1 MFSEQGRC
9 LWGTFLS
16 VSTVLQEST
25 PDKNSKR
32 AKIFCFFAPSMDQPK
47 YILDKD
53 LLRRRR
59 TELELLRVKL
69 KEDFVGIDEII
80 DNLLDYIQIWYLMPE
95 LLTRPII
102 VCLWGMTGVGKT
114 DLVRKMVQY
123 LDFQERFAEVELG
136 NTDNTTYFSSIAA
149 ILKANSLNDS
159 KPSIVLFDEIQRFYT
174 VESDGSPVQTTKFN
188 DFWELL
194 SDGRLAKREKDDL
207 DYYITDFMFNQRQ
220 RNRRPA
226 DAVPTDSDDPL
237 SDTVGIWEARNL
249 KKMLD
254 LQEDVV
260 DIADMS
266 KKRMLD
272 MILEA
277 KSRKRVFEPVDYSQ
291 MLILVSGNL
300 DEAFQMA
307 SQTSDSEVDADIYHA
322 FTKKI
327 TAVDIKN
334 ALTRRFRPEQVAR
347 FGNIHL
353 IYPSLRK
360 GDFEKLIQ
368 KEVGKIID
376 RAADNFGVKVSI
388 TDNVYQLIYRNGV
401 FPVQGVR
408 PVFSS
413 ITDILDTNLSKFLF
427 EALYEDCTEFE
438 IDYNYEWQLIR
449 TSICTR
455 VLEIPFLG
463 RIDKIRQANITDVV
477 ANVSVHE
484 AGHAV
489 AYVALFGLAPL
500 QLKSKVASSYA
511 SGFTFPHE
519 IYETKEN
526 LIKKIIIFLAGGIA
540 EELVFGEDN
549 ATVGRIHDR
558 EQVSIMAIDFIRR
571 YGFDPRYQANYTLEF
586 GFAMDKFQT
595 DKDVELM
602 VSGLVKETRTLL
614 ETHRAFLVALSNTLY
629 QKGSMNAQDVSVVA
643 SEFGLEAMIKEEGY
657 LNLPSY
663 KDKMG

>member
-1 MFSEQGRC
+1 MEHPKF
-9 LWGTFLS
+9 TI
-16 VSTVLQEST
+16 
-25 PDKNSKR
+25 DKQLMRERR
-32 AKIFCFFAPSMDQPK
+32 AA
-47 YILDKD
+47 
-53 LLRRRR
+53 
-59 TELELLRVKL
+59 LELIRTRL
-69 KEDFVGIDEII
+69 KEDFVGIDDII

-95 LLTRPII
+95 ILTRPII

-114 DLVRKMVQY
+114 DLVRKLVHY

-136 NTDNTTYFSSIAA
+136 NTDNTSYFSSVTA
-149 ILKANSLNDS
+149 ILKANGLTDG

-174 VESDGSPVQTTKFN
+174 VEQDGTPVSGTKFT

-194 SDGRLAKREKDDL
+194 SDGRLARREKDDL
-207 DYYITDFMFNQRQ
+207 DYYISDFMFNQRQ

-226 DAVPTDSDDPL
+226 EPPESDDPL
-237 SDTVGIWEARNL
+237 FDTVGIWEARNL

-254 LQEDVV
+254 LQEDVI

-266 KKRMLD
+266 KKQMLD
-272 MILEA
+272 LIMEA

-291 MLILVSGNL
+291 TLILISGNL

-307 SQTSDSEVDADIYHA
+307 THTSDSEVDADIYHA

-360 GDFEKLIQ
+360 ANFETLIR
-368 KEVGKIID
+368 KEVGKIMV
-376 RAADNFGVKVSI
+376 RTRENLGVAITVSESI
-388 TDNVYQLIYRNGV
+388 YHLIYRNGV

-413 ITDILDTNLSKFLF
+413 VTDILETNLSKFLF
-427 EALYEDCTEFE
+427 EALNEGHESLDL
-438 IDYNYEWQLIR
+438 DYDNELQ
-449 TSICTR
+449 SISTKIGDKEMR
-455 VLEIPFLG
+455 IPFVG
-463 RIDKIRQANITDVV
+463 RIDKIRQGNIDDVV

-519 IYETKEN
+519 IYETKES
-526 LIKKIIIFLAGGIA
+526 IVKKITVFLAGGIA
-540 EELVFGEDN
+540 EEIVFGEAN
-549 ATVGRIHDR
+549 ATVGRLNDR
-558 EQVSIMAIDFIRR
+558 EQASMLAMDYIRR
-571 YGFDPRYQANYTLEF
+571 YGFDPQYQANYSLEYAW
-586 GFAMDKFQT
+586 AMDKFST
-595 DKDVELM
+595 DKEVEKM
-602 VSGLVKETRTLL
+602 VSGLVADTRTLL
-614 ETHRAFLVALSNTLY
+614 NNHRDFLLTLARELHQRGSLEAKDVAPIAQEYGLVA
-629 QKGSMNAQDVSVVA
+629 
-643 SEFGLEAMIKEEGY
+643 EIREEGY
-657 LNLPSY
+657 LHLPTY
-663 KDKMG
+663 REKMG

>member
-1 MFSEQGRC
+1 ME
-9 LWGTFLS
+9 
-16 VSTVLQEST
+16 
-25 PDKNSKR
+25 
-32 AKIFCFFAPSMDQPK
+32 QPK
-47 YILDKD
+47 FTIDKQRMRE
-53 LLRRRR
+53 RRAA
-59 TELELLRVKL
+59 LELIRTRL
-69 KEDFVGIDEII
+69 KEDFVGIDDII

-95 LLTRPII
+95 ILTRPII

-114 DLVRKMVQY
+114 DLVRKLVHY

-136 NTDNTTYFSSIAA
+136 NTDNTSYFSSVTA
-149 ILKANSLNDS
+149 ILKANGLTDG

-174 VESDGSPVQTTKFN
+174 VEQDGAPVSGTKFT

-194 SDGRLAKREKDDL
+194 SDGRLARREKDDL
-207 DYYITDFMFNQRQ
+207 DYYISDFMFNQRQ
-220 RNRRPA
+220 RIRRPA
-226 DAVPTDSDDPL
+226 EPSESDDPL
-237 SDTVGIWEARNL
+237 FDTVGIWEARNL

-254 LQEDVV
+254 LQEDVI

-266 KKRMLD
+266 KKQMLD
-272 MILEA
+272 LIMEA

-291 MLILVSGNL
+291 TLILISGNL

-307 SQTSDSEVDADIYHA
+307 THTSDSEVDADIYHA

-360 GDFEKLIQ
+360 ANFETLIR
-368 KEVGKIID
+368 KEVGKIMV
-376 RAADNFGVKVSI
+376 RTRENLGVAVTVSESI
-388 TDNVYQLIYRNGV
+388 YHLIYRNGV

-413 ITDILDTNLSKFLF
+413 VTDILETNLSKFLF
-427 EALYEDCTEFE
+427 EALNEGHESLDL
-438 IDYNYEWQLIR
+438 DYDNVSQ
-449 TSICTR
+449 SISSR
-455 VLEIPFLG
+455 IGDKEMRIPFVG
-463 RIDKIRQANITDVV
+463 RIDKIRQGNIDDVV

-519 IYETKEN
+519 IYETKES
-526 LIKKIIIFLAGGIA
+526 IVKKITVFLAGGIA
-540 EELVFGEDN
+540 EEIVFGEAN
-549 ATVGRIHDR
+549 ATVGRLNDR
-558 EQVSIMAIDFIRR
+558 EQASMLAMDYIRR
-571 YGFDPRYQANYTLEF
+571 YGFDPQYQANYSLEYAW
-586 GFAMDKFQT
+586 AMDKFST
-595 DKDVELM
+595 DKEVEKM
-602 VSGLVKETRTLL
+602 VSGLVADTRTLL
-614 ETHRAFLVALSNTLY
+614 NNHRDFLLTLARELHQRGSLDARDVAPIA
-629 QKGSMNAQDVSVVA
+629 MDH
-643 SEFGLEAMIKEEGY
+643 GLTAEIREEGF
-657 LNLPSY
+657 LNLPAY
-663 KDKMG
+663 REKMG

>member
-1 MFSEQGRC
+1 ME
-9 LWGTFLS
+9 
-16 VSTVLQEST
+16 
-25 PDKNSKR
+25 
-32 AKIFCFFAPSMDQPK
+32 QPK
-47 YILDKD
+47 FTIDKQRMRE
-53 LLRRRR
+53 RRAA
-59 TELELLRVKL
+59 LELIRARL
-69 KEDFVGIDEII
+69 KDDFVGIDDII

-95 LLTRPII
+95 ILTRPII

-114 DLVRKMVQY
+114 DLVRKLVHY

-136 NTDNTTYFSSIAA
+136 NTDNTSYFSSVTA
-149 ILKANSLNDS
+149 ILKANGLTDG

-174 VESDGSPVQTTKFN
+174 VEQDGAPVSGTKFT

-194 SDGRLAKREKDDL
+194 SDGRLARREKDDL
-207 DYYITDFMFNQRQ
+207 DYYISDFMFNQRQ
-220 RNRRPA
+220 RIRRPSE
-226 DAVPTDSDDPL
+226 PSESDDPL
-237 SDTVGIWEARNL
+237 FDTVGIWEARNL

-254 LQEDVV
+254 LQEDVI

-266 KKRMLD
+266 KKQMLD
-272 MILEA
+272 LIMEA

-291 MLILVSGNL
+291 TLILISGNL

-307 SQTSDSEVDADIYHA
+307 THTSDSEVDADIYHA

-360 GDFEKLIQ
+360 ANFETLIR
-368 KEVGKIID
+368 KEVGKIMV
-376 RAADNFGVKVSI
+376 RTRENLGVAITVSESI
-388 TDNVYQLIYRNGV
+388 YHLIYRNGV

-413 ITDILDTNLSKFLF
+413 VTDILETNLSKFLF
-427 EALYEDCTEFE
+427 EALNEGHESLDL
-438 IDYNYEWQLIR
+438 DYDNVSQ
-449 TSICTR
+449 SISTR
-455 VLEIPFLG
+455 IGDKEMRIPFIG
-463 RIDKIRQANITDVV
+463 RIDKIRQGNIDDVV

-519 IYETKEN
+519 IYETKES
-526 LIKKIIIFLAGGIA
+526 IVKKITVFLAGGIA
-540 EELVFGEDN
+540 EEIVFGEAN
-549 ATVGRIHDR
+549 ATVGRLNDR
-558 EQVSIMAIDFIRR
+558 EQASMLAMDYIRR
-571 YGFDPRYQANYTLEF
+571 YGFDPQYQANYSLEYAW
-586 GFAMDKFQT
+586 AMDKFST
-595 DKDVELM
+595 DKEVEKML
-602 VSGLVKETRTLL
+602 SGLVADTRTLL
-614 ETHRAFLVALSNTLY
+614 NNHRDFLLTLARELHQRGSLDARDVAPIA
-629 QKGSMNAQDVSVVA
+629 MDH
-643 SEFGLEAMIKEEGY
+643 GLTAEIREEGF
-657 LNLPSY
+657 LNLPAY
-663 KDKMG
+663 REKMG

>member
-1 MFSEQGRC
+1 MIQQAKF
-9 LWGTFLS
+9 
-16 VSTVLQEST
+16 VV
-25 PDKNSKR
+25 DKER
-32 AKIFCFFAPSMDQPK
+32 I
-47 YILDKD
+47 
-53 LLRRRR
+53 RRKR
-59 TELELLRVKL
+59 TELELLRLKL
-69 KEDFVGIDEII
+69 KEDFVGIDDII

-95 LLTRPII
+95 ILTRPII

-114 DLVRKMVQY
+114 DLVRRLVNY

-136 NTDNTTYFSSIAA
+136 NTDNTTYFSSVAA
-149 ILKANSLNDS
+149 ILKANNLNDS
-159 KPSIVLFDEIQRFYT
+159 RPSIVLFDEIQRFYT
-174 VESDGSPVQTTKFN
+174 VESDGSPVQSTKFN

-194 SDGRLAKREKDDL
+194 SDGRLARREKDDL

-226 DAVPTDSDDPL
+226 DSTEVDDPL
-237 SDTVGIWEARNL
+237 MDTVGIWEARNL

-254 LQEDVV
+254 LEEDVV
-260 DIADMS
+260 DIAEMS

-272 MILEA
+272 LILEA

-291 MLILVSGNL
+291 MLILISGNL

-307 SQTSDSEVDADIYHA
+307 THTSDSEVNADIYHA

-353 IYPSLRK
+353 IYPSLRQA
-360 GDFEKLIQ
+360 DFEALIR
-368 KEVGKIID
+368 KEVYKIICST
-376 RAADNFGVKVSI
+376 ADNFGVKIAV

-413 ITDILDTNLSKFLF
+413 VTDILETNLSKFLF
-427 EALYEDCTEFE
+427 EALNVECSEFT
-438 IDYNYEWQLIR
+438 IDYSDEWQLISANIDGR
-449 TSICTR
+449 R
-455 VLEIPFLG
+455 YEIPFVG
-463 RIDKIRQANITDVV
+463 RIDKIRQANIADVV

-489 AYVALFGLAPL
+489 AYVALFGLSPL

-511 SGFTFPHE
+511 AGFTFPHE
-519 IYETKEN
+519 IYETKES
-526 LIKKIIIFLAGGIA
+526 LLKKIKVYLAGGLA
-540 EELVFGEDN
+540 EEALFGEEN
-549 ATVGRIHDR
+549 ATVGRSNDR
-558 EQVSIMAIDFIRR
+558 EQVSMLTMDYIRR
-571 YGFDPRYQANYTLEF
+571 YGFDARYQANYALEYA
-586 GFAMDKFQT
+586 FAMDKYAT

-602 VSGLVKETRTLL
+602 IKDLVSETRMLL
-614 ETHRAFLVALSNTLY
+614 DSNQDFLLHLAKELHL
-629 QKGSMNAQDVSVVA
+629 KGSLDAREVQEIAAVYGHTAQ
-643 SEFGLEAMIKEEGY
+643 IKEEGY
-657 LNLPSY
+657 LHLPAY
-663 KDKMG
+663 RDKLLP